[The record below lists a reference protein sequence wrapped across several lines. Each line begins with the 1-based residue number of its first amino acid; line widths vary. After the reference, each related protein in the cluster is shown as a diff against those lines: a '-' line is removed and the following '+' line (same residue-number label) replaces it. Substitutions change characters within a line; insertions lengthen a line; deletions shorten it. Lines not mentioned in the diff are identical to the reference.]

1 MSGQTV
7 YNQEFSNA
15 FAGMLAEGPGNLQR
29 IISKTVKAAVSFSPG
44 LFVCKRTADD
54 TCDVPAAAGD
64 VTTTG
69 FGIGIRNVAQEP
81 HNGTGSID
89 GGTVEFNPLQQISI
103 LEKGVIWVLTEAAVN
118 YGDPAFARITANGG
132 NTTLGKLGKTADS
145 GNATAITGAKFIDTI
160 AAAGLARVLLA

>member
-7 YNQEFSNA
+7 YNQAFTQA
-15 FAGMLAEGPGNLQR
+15 FAGMLAEPGANLQR
-29 IISKTVKAAVSFSPG
+29 IISKTVKSGVSFQAG
-44 LFVCKRTADD
+44 LWVCRRTADD
-54 TCDVPAAAGD
+54 TADVPAAAGD

-69 FGIGIRNVAQEP
+69 FGIAIRNVAQEP

-89 GGTVEFNPLQQISI
+89 GGTIEFNPLQQFAV

-118 YGDPAFARITANGG
+118 YGDPAFARITASGG
-132 NTTLGKLGKTADS
+132 NTTLGKLGKIADT
-145 GNATAITGAKFIDTI
+145 GTATAIVGAKFIDTI